1 MPALN
6 STVILLL
13 FFIACIYTLSLFLY
27 SSILDYLLNPITIF
41 FETIEKLG
49 HGHCTYRG
57 VTGYQIL
64 GGQSVMWRAAAGR
77 RLLLFCQKLGGQL
90 PTHQLRPWVK
100 HCWYRVGWV
109 NFSPI
114 LSSVNLIPTKW
125 GRLCPP
131 HYCSPTQL
139 WKPNDISVK

>member
-6 STVILLL
+6 CTVILLL

-49 HGHCTYRG
+49 HGHCIYRG

-64 GGQSVMWRAAAGR
+64 GGQLVKRRAGAFYSAKIAHPPVTPMSKA
-77 RLLLFCQKLGGQL
+77 LLI
-90 PTHQLRPWVK
+90 
-100 HCWYRVGWV
+100 
-109 NFSPI
+109 S
-114 LSSVNLIPTKW
+114 
-125 GRLCPP
+125 GRLGE
-131 HYCSPTQL
+131 
-139 WKPNDISVK
+139 V

>member
-1 MPALN
+1 MPVLN
-6 STVILLL
+6 CTVFLLL

-64 GGQSVMWRAAAGR
+64 GGQLVKWRAAADR
-77 RLLLFCQKLGGQL
+77 WRLLFCQKLGGQL
-90 PTHQLRPWVK
+90 PNPQLRP
-100 HCWYRVGWV
+100 C
-109 NFSPI
+109 
-114 LSSVNLIPTKW
+114 
-125 GRLCPP
+125 
-131 HYCSPTQL
+131 
-139 WKPNDISVK
+139 

>member
-64 GGQSVMWRAAAGR
+64 GGQLVKRRAGAFYSA
-77 RLLLFCQKLGGQL
+77 KN
-90 PTHQLRPWVK
+90 WV
-100 HCWYRVGWV
+100 G
-109 NFSPI
+109 N
-114 LSSVNLIPTKW
+114 
-125 GRLCPP
+125 CPP
-131 HYCSPTQL
+131 TSYAPE
-139 WKPNDISVK
+139 

>member
-1 MPALN
+1 MPVLN
-6 STVILLL
+6 CTVFLLL

-64 GGQSVMWRAAAGR
+64 GGHGAFYSAKNWVGNCPPTTYAPDIETVAQN
-77 RLLLFCQKLGGQL
+77 LLLYLCITVKRHHIA
-90 PTHQLRPWVK
+90 THSLS
-100 HCWYRVGWV
+100 
-109 NFSPI
+109 SPI
-114 LSSVNLIPTKW
+114 TSETV
-125 GRLCPP
+125 
-131 HYCSPTQL
+131 
-139 WKPNDISVK
+139 